1 MVYHRVLMFGST
13 TTRVAVAQ
21 FAILLAS
28 AGVAWLFWGG
38 KAALSTAYGVA
49 VALII
54 TLLMLARQRESE
66 AHSGWTAQ
74 RQLGQFFRLEA
85 ERFILAVA
93 LLALGFMSGKTE
105 SLALV
110 SGFVLGQTG
119 WVAALKKP

>member
-1 MVYHRVLMFGST
+1 MFGP
-13 TTRVAVAQ
+13 TTRVAVSQ
-21 FAILLAS
+21 LAILIVA
-28 AGVAWLFWGG
+28 AGFAWFLWGQ
-38 KAALSTAYGVA
+38 KTALSVAYGVA
-49 VALII
+49 VSLVI

-66 AHSGWTAQ
+66 THSDWTAQ

-105 SLALV
+105 PLALI

-119 WVAALKKP
+119 WAAALKRP

>member
-1 MVYHRVLMFGST
+1 MFRP

-21 FAILLAS
+21 LALLLVA
-28 AGVAWLFWGG
+28 AGIAWLFWGE
-38 KAALSTAYGVA
+38 KPALSAAYGVA
-49 VALII
+49 VSLII

-66 AHSGWTAQ
+66 MHSDWTAQ

-105 SLALV
+105 PLALI
-110 SGFVLGQTG
+110 SGFVLGQLG
-119 WVAALKKP
+119 WAAALRKP

>member
-1 MVYHRVLMFGST
+1 MFGP

-28 AGVAWLFWGG
+28 AGIAWLNWGE
-38 KAALSTAYGVA
+38 KVALSAAYGVA
-49 VALII
+49 VSLII

-66 AHSGWTAQ
+66 THSDWTAQ

-105 SLALV
+105 PLALM
-110 SGFVLGQTG
+110 SGFVLGQMG